1 MNSKLLVIAKRD
13 FIEAARSRLLW
24 GAVLVLLVVTIPDY
38 LGMINGDLVRSMQQA
53 VRFMPMV
60 FQYFI
65 APIAMITAYKAV
77 VGERESGSLRILFGH
92 PATRRDFVLG
102 KLISRSALLVIILS
116 IATLGLGIVTM
127 ITYGSLDIP
136 LFGAILGY
144 IALYGVVWAGITVG
158 ISAAASSRLQAITGV
173 LGLFLFFG
181 PFQLWNRLALPVFS
195 LLFTGST
202 SMSGINSLRP
212 STWPVWYQYVLRLNP
227 MSNFVEGR
235 IYLDRLIDPAVPA
248 SGHHMVNLFGWAVLI
263 AWCVVPVLLGYWR
276 FERADFG

>member
-102 KLISRSALLVIILS
+102 KLISRSTLLVVILS

-127 ITYGSLDIP
+127 ATYGSLDFS

-144 IALYGVVWAGITVG
+144 IALYGVVWAGSQSGSRRQLRHDCRPLQEFSGYSCFLALSSSGTVWRSLSSRYCSLGALRCPGSIRYVHPHGRYG
-158 ISAAASSRLQAITGV
+158 IS
-173 LGLFLFFG
+173 
-181 PFQLWNRLALPVFS
+181 
-195 LLFTGST
+195 T
-202 SMSGINSLRP
+202 SCG
-212 STWPVWYQYVLRLNP
+212 
-227 MSNFVEGR
+227 
-235 IYLDRLIDPAVPA
+235 
-248 SGHHMVNLFGWAVLI
+248 
-263 AWCVVPVLLGYWR
+263 
-276 FERADFG
+276 

>member
-38 LGMINGDLVRSMQQA
+38 LGMIDGDLVRSMQQA

-60 FQYFI
+60 FQYFV
-65 APIAMITAYKAV
+65 APVAMITAYKAV
-77 VGERESGSLRILFGH
+77 VGERESGSLRVLFGH
-92 PATRRDFVLG
+92 PATRRDLVLG
-102 KLISRSALLVIILS
+102 KLISRSALLVVILS

-127 ITYGSLDIP
+127 ATYGSLDFS

-212 STWPVWYQYVLRLNP
+212 STWPAWYQYVLRLNP

-248 SGHHMVNLFGWAVLI
+248 SGHHMVNLFGWAILV

>member
-24 GAVLVLLVVTIPDY
+24 GAVVVLLVVTIPDY

-60 FQYFI
+60 FQYFV

-77 VGERESGSLRILFGH
+77 VGERESGSLRVLFGH

-102 KLISRSALLVIILS
+102 KLISRSALLVVILS

-127 ITYGSLDIP
+127 ATYGSLDIP

-173 LGLFLFFG
+173 LGLFPVFWPFPALEPPGAPCLLAIVHREHFDVRDQLATSIHMAGMVSVRPAVESDEQFRRGTHLPRSANRPGRACERASHGESLRMGDTRRVVRG
-181 PFQLWNRLALPVFS
+181 PGSAGILAL
-195 LLFTGST
+195 
-202 SMSGINSLRP
+202 
-212 STWPVWYQYVLRLNP
+212 
-227 MSNFVEGR
+227 
-235 IYLDRLIDPAVPA
+235 
-248 SGHHMVNLFGWAVLI
+248 
-263 AWCVVPVLLGYWR
+263 
-276 FERADFG
+276 